1 MNRYAGFR
9 VLIVD
14 DLENNLFA
22 LRSLIL
28 QHMDVEVL
36 EAISGQQ
43 ALDIALHNPRIDLI
57 ILDVQMPEMDGF
69 QTASMLKI
77 RKKTQDIPI
86 IFLTAAFKTDE
97 FQQKGY
103 DVGAA
108 DYLLKPIDDNQLI
121 NKISTYFRLIE
132 KERELNRVLEEKVAA
147 RTAELGRA
155 KQYLEGII
163 ANMGEALLV
172 LKPNGTIKSANPAAC
187 GMLGYDESALI
198 GMSIGDV
205 FEERE
210 QEQAQDEI
218 GMPALALAVRE
229 ADQQAAD
236 VSLVASVLRDTEFV
250 ELPFRIALVLI
261 RLSIAHPVL
270 IRANGRITLDDH
282 LLDLTLAIAGNET
295 LHFHDGSSM
304 SIRVHADGAAVADL
318 RFRLFAT
325 SHQVVHEASCISSES
340 HLIALS

>member
-14 DLENNLFA
+14 DVENNLFA
-22 LRSLIL
+22 LRSLIR
-28 QHMDVEVL
+28 QHMDVDVL
-36 EAISGQQ
+36 EATSGQQ
-43 ALDIALHNPRIDLI
+43 ALDIALNNPRIDLI

-103 DVGAA
+103 EVGAA

-147 RTAELGRA
+147 RTAQLGRA

-163 ANMGEALLV
+163 ASMGEALLV

-187 GMLGYDESALI
+187 GMLGYDESALL

-210 QEQAQDEI
+210 QEQAKAFM
-218 GMPALALAVRE
+218 GTWLE
-229 ADQQAAD
+229 A
-236 VSLVASVLRDTEFV
+236 
-250 ELPFRIALVLI
+250 LI
-261 RLSIAHPVL
+261 RTGTLSSIEARFIARDQRRVPIL
-270 IRANGRITLDDH
+270 FSRTALTDSEGEISDIICIAKDMTGYQREDD
-282 LLDLTLAIAGNET
+282 EQ
-295 LHFHDGSSM
+295 S
-304 SIRVHADGAAVADL
+304 
-318 RFRLFAT
+318 
-325 SHQVVHEASCISSES
+325 AS
-340 HLIALS
+340 A